1 MFYFYQNSAIW
12 LYCFKV
18 LLAVALFSL
27 SGCITTPSEC
37 KPSEVD
43 NVITS
48 LRCSGS
54 GGGMEKNVEALELS
68 LEELNSEVEL
78 TEDKTHALQQQS
90 RELSQDIN
98 LYQNYL
104 SRNLE
109 KIQEDE
115 AVLDEIRPINLVM
128 QEKKLSLEK
137 ELASMKAK
145 LKQEKTKNAVSRKE
159 VYELSK
165 TVKQYREAIDD
176 FYKTIVE

>member
-1 MFYFYQNSAIW
+1 M
-12 LYCFKV
+12 
-18 LLAVALFSL
+18 ALFSL
-27 SGCITTPSEC
+27 SACITSPSKC

-48 LRCSGS
+48 LRCLG
-54 GGGMEKNVEALELS
+54 GGGMEENVKALELS

-78 TEDKTHALQQQS
+78 TEDETHALQQQS
-90 RELSQDIN
+90 IELSQDIN
-98 LYQNYL
+98 LYQDYL
-104 SRNLE
+104 ARNLE

-145 LKQEKTKNAVSRKE
+145 LKQEKNTNPVSRKE

-165 TVKQYREAIDD
+165 TVKQYREKLDALT
-176 FYKTIVE
+176 YTLVE